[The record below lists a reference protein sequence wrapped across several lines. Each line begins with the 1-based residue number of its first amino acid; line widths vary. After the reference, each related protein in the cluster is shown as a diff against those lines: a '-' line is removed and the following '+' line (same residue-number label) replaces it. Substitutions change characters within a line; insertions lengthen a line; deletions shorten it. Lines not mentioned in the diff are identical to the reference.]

1 MEIVVVPTP
10 EEACLRAARLVAR
23 QIRAKPDA
31 ALALPTGATPRGI
44 YAELVRQHRT
54 EGLSFARVSAFNL
67 DEYVGLPLEHP
78 RSFRRA
84 LHEALYSQVD
94 LPAAQTHAPDA
105 TAADLLEA
113 CRRYE
118 EAIVAAGGLDLVLLG
133 LGRDGHIAF
142 NEPTSSLGSR
152 TRIKT
157 LTEETRAANQPA
169 FGPEPVPRHALTI
182 GIATI
187 LSARRIVLV
196 AFGSAKADAVARTVE
211 GPLTAMVPA
220 SALQLHPRATVIV
233 DDAAA
238 HGLTLRAYYQT
249 VAQAKPAWQRE
260 D

>member
-1 MEIVVVPTP
+1 MEIVVLGTP
-10 EEACLRAARLVAR
+10 EAVCLRAARMVAA
-23 QIRAKPDA
+23 QVRAKPDA
-31 ALALPTGATPRGI
+31 ALALAAGATPRGI

-67 DEYVGLPLEHP
+67 DEYVGLSPEHP

-84 LHEALYSQVD
+84 LAEELYRHVD
-94 LPAAQTHAPDA
+94 LPAAQTFAPEG
-105 TAADLLEA
+105 TAADLAEA

-118 EAIVAAGGLDLVLLG
+118 DQIAAVGGLDLVLLG

-157 LTEETRAANQPA
+157 LTEETRAANQPG
-169 FGPEPVPRHALTI
+169 FGAEPVPRHALTI

-187 LSARRIVLV
+187 LAARRIVLV
-196 AFGSAKADAVARTVE
+196 AFGTAKTEAVARTVE
-211 GPLTAMVPA
+211 GPLSAMVPA

-233 DDAAA
+233 DEAAA
-238 HGLTLRAYYQT
+238 RHLTLRAYYQT
-249 VAQAKPAWQRE
+249 VAEAKPDWQRE